1 MKNHYSIL
9 STQEDKLFAESI
21 AKKLRKKL
29 HLVNHRSFAS
39 GEPIAWPSQS
49 VRGQY
54 VFIVHQYN
62 DDVCKEFM
70 RMLTLI
76 DGCKRASAEKIILID
91 PFFPFQRQ
99 DYRSEPRQGIT
110 ARVAA
115 KMIDNSGASQLITF
129 DMHSKQSEGFFD
141 TPVINI
147 GASTMFTE
155 YLKNKIPTDNLFI
168 ASADVGGV
176 ERAKKFADKLGVEFV
191 LMHKVR
197 SGPGKVEK
205 VYLIGDVVGKNVMLV
220 DDMTDSGNTIARAAE
235 KLYDDG
241 AVSVSACITHLLHES
256 KAAEC
261 LGNSRLEKVFVT
273 NSFTHETLPDNF
285 EVLDLTDKLSE
296 VIGDIINKRS
306 AKIY

>member
-1 MKNHYSIL
+1 
-9 STQEDKLFAESI
+9 
-21 AKKLRKKL
+21 
-29 HLVNHRSFAS
+29 
-39 GEPIAWPSQS
+39 
-49 VRGQY
+49 
-54 VFIVHQYN
+54 VFIIHQYN
-62 DDVCKEFM
+62 GDLCQEFM

-76 DGCKRASAEKIILID
+76 DACKRASAEKIILID

-99 DYRSEPRQGIT
+99 DYRSKPRQPIT
-110 ARVAA
+110 ARFAA
-115 KMIDNSGASQLITF
+115 KMIDNSGVSQLITF

-155 YLKNKIPTDNLFI
+155 YLKNKIPINNLLI

-205 VYLIGDVVGKNVMLV
+205 VFLIGDVVGKNVILV
-220 DDMTDSGNTIARAAE
+220 DDMTDTGNTIARAAE

-241 AVSVSACITHLLHES
+241 AISVSACITHLLHES
-256 KAAEC
+256 EAAEC

-273 NSFTHETLPDNF
+273 NSFTHEILPGNF

-296 VIGDIINKRS
+296 IISDILNKRPT
-306 AKIY
+306 KIY

>member
-205 VYLIGDVVGKNVMLV
+205 VYLIGDVVGTNVMLV
-220 DDMTDSGNTIARAAE
+220 DDMT
-235 KLYDDG
+235 
-241 AVSVSACITHLLHES
+241 ACITHLLHES